1 MVDTTGAISEMAVM
15 TEYVKRGYTISIPTT
30 PARYDFLAEK
40 EGRVVKVQVK
50 HGTRFN
56 GGRELGGFSKTP
68 YTRSDVDVIVL
79 YDSLENVLYYIPA
92 DHVEGM
98 KAIRLRT
105 TPYLYMVKEEKA
117 LQADHYKKFIG

>member
-1 MVDTTGAISEMAVM
+1 MTDSTGAISEMTVM
-15 TEYVKRGYTISIPTT
+15 REYALRGYTISLPTT

-40 EGRVVKVQVK
+40 AGRVVKVQVK

-68 YTRSDVDVIVL
+68 YDRMDVDVVAI
-79 YDSLENVLYYIPA
+79 YDSLEDTVYFIPA

-98 KAIRLRT
+98 KAIRLRM

-117 LQADHYKKFIG
+117 LQADHYRRFLG